1 MRTTAAVFSVLV
13 ILGGCTKLGPDFTQ
27 PAAPVLEGW
36 STDASEAGFTNE
48 PSDPAAW
55 WSVFEDPVLEGLIE
69 RARSDNL
76 DLMTAGLRVM
86 EARAALGIAIGG
98 KFPQIQEI
106 TGGVSRNRVSENAAN
121 AAAANRSFDDLQAGF
136 NAAWEIDFW
145 GKFERA
151 IEAADAGLAAEIARF
166 DDVLVTLTSD
176 VASFYIRIRELQER
190 IRLTE
195 RNVALQTRT
204 LKIADARF
212 RAGAV
217 SELDVQQARG
227 LLNDTKATLPVLS
240 TSLRQAQNALSVLLG
255 VPPYD
260 LSSEIGDET
269 AIPAAPG
276 EVALGV
282 PADLLRRRPDIRVA
296 EQRAAAQ
303 SARIGIARA
312 DLYPA
317 FSLGG
322 FIGLQSSNS
331 GGAASNNANFS
342 DLFSADSLAGF
353 IGPSFRWPIFNY
365 GRLTN
370 NVRVQDAR
378 FQQALTQYEQTV
390 LRAYRETEDALVAFV
405 QSQRRDA
412 FLARSVNA
420 SRRSVDLA
428 LLEYREG
435 LIDYQRVV
443 DTQNVLVRRQDL
455 HAENQ
460 GAIARNLVQIFRSLG
475 GGWESHDKPLVPAEI
490 LEEMQVRTDWGDL
503 LPDGSPPEPMAEKTE
518 ELGILRV
525 RQPAW

>member
-1 MRTTAAVFSVLV
+1 M
-13 ILGGCTKLGPDFTQ
+13 
-27 PAAPVLEGW
+27 
-36 STDASEAGFTNE
+36 
-48 PSDPAAW
+48 
-55 WSVFEDPVLEGLIE
+55 
-69 RARSDNL
+69 
-76 DLMTAGLRVM
+76 
-86 EARAALGIAIGG
+86 
-98 KFPQIQEI
+98 
-106 TGGVSRNRVSENAAN
+106 
-121 AAAANRSFDDLQAGF
+121 
-136 NAAWEIDFW
+136 
-145 GKFERA
+145 
-151 IEAADAGLAAEIARF
+151 
-166 DDVLVTLTSD
+166 
-176 VASFYIRIRELQER
+176 
-190 IRLTE
+190 
-195 RNVALQTRT
+195 
-204 LKIADARF
+204 
-212 RAGAV
+212 
-217 SELDVQQARG
+217 
-227 LLNDTKATLPVLS
+227 
-240 TSLRQAQNALSVLLG
+240 
-255 VPPYD
+255 
-260 LSSEIGDET
+260 
-269 AIPAAPG
+269 
-276 EVALGV
+276 
-282 PADLLRRRPDIRVA
+282 A

-460 GAIARNLVQIFRSLG
+460 GAIARNLVQIHRSLG

-490 LEEMQVRTDWGDL
+490 LEEMQVDTSGNPDFGRSLRREILCDPHEANEFTAVLEPLAPRPRLESEVSGGFQVRTDWGDL